1 MKDILAYAD
10 NYSSWTPS
18 MEYAASMAAAFSG
31 HLTGVHVVASPY
43 MMVSPY
49 DAPLLLSRIVED
61 LRQIKDEACARRSA
75 FETRARELGTH
86 SALWQVAEGEVPE
99 VLAQMGNW
107 HDVVVLGR
115 DARSNWGA
123 PQALGGLVLRSH
135 LPCIV
140 TPPACS
146 TARAQCVAIGWNH
159 SPEAI
164 RAVHAALPIL
174 AAAGRIVV
182 LSGKRREQPLTT
194 GWKPEFDLGTYLR
207 GHGLTVEDRELDAS
221 DEQAGASLLEAAAEC
236 RADLLVMGAYGRTRF
251 SEWIFGGATR
261 HVLAEARIPVFLRH

>member
-10 NYSSWTPS
+10 NYTSVTPS
-18 MEYAASMAAAFSG
+18 MEYAAGMAAALSG
-31 HLTGVHVVASPY
+31 HLTAVHVVASPY

-49 DAPLLLSRIVED
+49 DAPLLLSRIIDD
-61 LRQIKDEACARRSA
+61 LRQIKEEACARRSA
-75 FETRARELGTH
+75 FESKACLLGAR
-86 SALWQVAEGEVPE
+86 SALWVVAEGEVPE
-99 VLAQMGNW
+99 VLSQIGNW
-107 HDVVVLGR
+107 HDVLILGR
-115 DARSNWGA
+115 DAESNWGS

-140 TPPACS
+140 TPPSCA

-164 RAVHAALPIL
+164 RAIHAALPLL

-182 LSGKRREQPLTT
+182 LSGKPREQPLKV
-194 GWKPEFDLGTYLR
+194 GWMPEFDLGTYLR
-207 GHGLTVEDRELDAS
+207 GHGLIVEDRELGAS
-221 DEQAGASLLEAAAEC
+221 DADAGAALLGAAAEC
-236 RADLLVMGAYGRTRF
+236 RADLLVMGAYGRARF

-261 HVLAEARIPVFLRH
+261 HVLAEAHIPVFLRH